1 MNRPTAQAQD
11 PAHSDAMAPLRRP
24 VFRGLWLALIVS
36 SLGSWMHDVGAGWLM
51 ATLAPDPVMVSLVQ
65 AATLLPLFLL
75 TLPAGALADIVNR
88 KRYLIG
94 TQLWMMFAAATLG
107 ILTLTGLTN
116 EWILLGLTLALGC
129 GSAMMMPAFA
139 ALIPDLV
146 PREELIAAVTLNSIA
161 FNATRAVGPALA
173 GLIVALAGPGVV
185 FIVNA
190 VSFSAVIWSISRW
203 RTRQPASSLPGERFL
218 GSMRTGLR
226 YARQATELHAVI
238 LRGLALF
245 IAMSAPMA
253 FLPLVVKAELQA
265 GAQTY
270 GLLLGCIGVGAV
282 VTGLL
287 LSRIRRRFSTD
298 TVILM
303 GSAGVVLASV
313 ALAVVRNVP
322 LLSLAMLVL
331 GASWI
336 SAQSTLQV
344 TAQLALP
351 GWVRAR
357 GLAVFIASFMG
368 VMALGAAGW
377 GQFAKFTS
385 LSTALLAA
393 AAVGAM
399 GTLLTS
405 RLSLERIAG
414 RDHSPADP
422 AFEPQFIPGSGDAD
436 RGPLLINIVYR
447 IRPEDAEAF
456 IEAMQAVRKIRLRN
470 GSAGWGLFQ
479 DTTDETRFTEIFI
492 DESWLDHLRQKQRLT
507 IEDQRALDA
516 ALAFHQGP
524 DAPVETLHVAPRRPR
539 RRR

>member
-1 MNRPTAQAQD
+1 
-11 PAHSDAMAPLRRP
+11 
-24 VFRGLWLALIVS
+24 
-36 SLGSWMHDVGAGWLM
+36 MHDVGAGWLM

-65 AATLLPLFLL
+65 AATLLPLFVL

-107 ILTLTGLTN
+107 LLTLTGLTN
-116 EWILLGLTLALGC
+116 EWTLLGLTLALGC

-190 VSFSAVIWSISRW
+190 ISFSAVIWSISRW
-203 RTRQPASSLPGERFL
+203 QARQPASSLPGERFL

-253 FLPLVVKAELQA
+253 FLPLVVKTELQA

-270 GLLLGCIGVGAV
+270 GLLLGCIGAGAV
-282 VTGLL
+282 VTGLM

-298 TVILM
+298 TVIAM
-303 GSAGVVLASV
+303 GSAGVVLASA
-313 ALAVVRNVP
+313 ALAVIRNVP
-322 LLSLAMLVL
+322 LLSLAMLIL

-393 AAVGAM
+393 AAVGAI

-422 AFEPQFIPGSGDAD
+422 TFEPQFIPGSGDAD
-436 RGPLLINIVYR
+436 RGPLLVNIVYR

-456 IEAMQAVRKIRLRN
+456 VEAMQAVRKVRLRN

-479 DTTDETRFTEIFI
+479 DTTDETRFTEIFM
-492 DESWLDHLRQKQRLT
+492 DESWLDHLRQKQRIT
-507 IEDQRALDA
+507 IEDQRVFDA

-524 DAPVETLHVAPRRPR
+524 DAPVESFHVAPRRPR
-539 RRR
+539 RRRELQARP

>member
-1 MNRPTAQAQD
+1 
-11 PAHSDAMAPLRRP
+11 MAPLRRP

-94 TQLWMMFAAATLG
+94 TQLWMMMAAAVLG
-107 ILTLTGLTN
+107 VLTLAGLTDK
-116 EWILLGLTLALGC
+116 WTLLGLTLAMGC
-129 GSAMMMPAFA
+129 GSAMMMPAFS

-161 FNATRAVGPALA
+161 FNATRALGPALA

-203 RTRQPASSLPGERFL
+203 HTRQAASSLPGERFL
-218 GSMRTGLR
+218 GSMRTGMR

-253 FLPLVVKAELQA
+253 FLPLVVKIELNA

-270 GLLLGCIGVGAV
+270 GLLLGCIGAGAV
-282 VTGLL
+282 VTGLM
-287 LSRIRRRFSTD
+287 LSRIRRHYSTD
-298 TVILM
+298 TVIVM
-303 GSAGVVLASV
+303 GSIGVVLASG
-313 ALAVVRNVP
+313 ALALVRNVP

-377 GQFAKFTS
+377 GQFAKLTS

-393 AAVGAM
+393 AAVGAI

-405 RLSLERIAG
+405 RISLERIAG

-422 AFEPQFIPGSGDAD
+422 AFEPQFIPGGGDAD
-436 RGPLLINIVYR
+436 RGPLLVNIAYR

-456 IEAMQAVRKIRLRN
+456 IEAMQAVRKVRLRN

-479 DTTDETRFTEIFI
+479 DTTDETRFTEIFM
-492 DESWLDHLRQKQRLT
+492 DESWLDHLRQKQRIT
-507 IEDQRALDA
+507 IEDQRVLDA
-516 ALAFHQGP
+516 AFAFHQGP
-524 DAPVETLHVAPRRPR
+524 DTPVETHHVAPRRPR